1 VTTET
6 GPTATVSTR
15 GTITRGALTVALLV
29 LAGLIVWVVLTRAVT
44 DQRGILLLA
53 ALLPIVAAG
62 FLFVRRAI
70 GATLAVIAALIGAL
84 FGFLLSICVLCPVQ
98 QPLSAEAIALFV
110 TALVILALAVV
121 ELRTLRVGWVIVPI
135 VIGVLALAN
144 NFIGVGVVVA
154 AVIVWLLVRR
164 LRSGRGG
171 TPPTTPPPPAP
182 TA

>member
-1 VTTET
+1 MTADT
-6 GPTATVSTR
+6 GSTQTGSTR
-15 GTITRGALTVALLV
+15 GTVTRGALTVALLV

-62 FLFVRRAI
+62 LLFVRRAI
-70 GATLAVIAALIGAL
+70 GATLAVIAAFIGAL

-98 QPLSAEAIALFV
+98 PPLSAEAIALFV

-135 VIGVLALAN
+135 VIVVLALAN

-164 LRSGRGG
+164 LRPGRGG
-171 TPPTTPPPPAP
+171 TPPTTPPPPPP